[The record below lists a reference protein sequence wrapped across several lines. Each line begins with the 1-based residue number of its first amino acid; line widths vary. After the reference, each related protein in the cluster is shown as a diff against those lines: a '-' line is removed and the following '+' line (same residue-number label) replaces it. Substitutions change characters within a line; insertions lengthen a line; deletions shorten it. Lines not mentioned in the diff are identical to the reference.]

1 MSESAILQMP
11 LHLLV
16 IILSRLNDM
25 TTLGSAILSNS
36 LFYAAYKD
44 NPRIIVQSIIRQQIP
59 PDLLRYAANAYQ
71 ASRVDRQ
78 DKWAMVR
85 LCGWD
90 MRQGPLHEWLARWEK
105 DPTSASAAVAA
116 SLSRTHRVVRYY
128 CQRFFRDTAPFVS
141 ELYGA
146 QSSRAKYKEPS
157 LAEKHR
163 VYRALYRFQIYCNF
177 GFRNEQ
183 DLQPSP
189 EWAKDFQH
197 SREAR
202 VFGAFSPWINEQ
214 LACIHDYLERRLSS
228 CTFTNTSICEILR
241 LTSD

>member
-25 TTLGSAILSNS
+25 QTLGSAILSNS

-44 NPRIIVQSIIRQQIP
+44 DPKIIVRSVIRRQIP
-59 PDLLRYAANAYQ
+59 TYLLRYAANAHQ

-78 DKWAMVR
+78 DKWAMMR
-85 LCGWD
+85 LNGWD
-90 MRQGPLHEWLARWEK
+90 MREGPLHEWLARWEQ

-116 SLSRTHRVVRYY
+116 SLSKTHRVIRYY
-128 CQRFFRDTAPFVS
+128 CQRFFRDTVPFVS
-141 ELYGA
+141 ELYGPLSSHA
-146 QSSRAKYKEPS
+146 EFREPSRAERY
-157 LAEKHR
+157 R
-163 VYRALYRFQIYCNF
+163 VYRALYRFQIYCNL

-189 EWAKDFQH
+189 EWAKDFRH
-197 SREAR
+197 GREATI
-202 VFGAFSPWINEQ
+202 FGAFSPWVNEQ
-214 LACIHDYLERRLSS
+214 LACLHDYLERRLSR
-228 CTFTNTSICEILR
+228 CTYKRHPHL
-241 LTSD
+241 